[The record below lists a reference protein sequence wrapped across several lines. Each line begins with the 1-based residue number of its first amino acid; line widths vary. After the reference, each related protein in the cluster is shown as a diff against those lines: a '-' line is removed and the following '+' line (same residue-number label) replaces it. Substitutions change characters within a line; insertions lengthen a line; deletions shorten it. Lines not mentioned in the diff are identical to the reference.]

1 MTDLDK
7 QYNSAQVETKWYS
20 LWESR
25 GYFRPA
31 SDFVTQSTVPSPQ
44 FLDKTQKKSGDRGPS
59 PRDSRYVIVIPPPNV
74 TGMLHMGH
82 ALNNVIQDILVRW
95 NRMKGRDTLWVPGVD
110 HAGIATQNV
119 VEKKIA
125 KEKKTRWDLGRE
137 KFLEEVWKWKHE
149 HGSTITRQ
157 LRRLGASCDWTR
169 ERFTMDD
176 GLSKAVREAFVTLYE
191 RGLIYRGNYIINWCP
206 RCQTALSDEEA
217 AHKDVQGGLY
227 HIKYPIV
234 KSPSPGFQPPSSSGR
249 GGREGVGIDHIVVA
263 TTRPETMLGDTA
275 VAVHPNDP
283 RYKHLIGKK
292 VVLPLMNREIPVI
305 ADAFVDPEFGTGI
318 VKVTPAHDPN
328 DFAMG
333 RRHKLEQINVMTPDG
348 KINERGGVYKG
359 MDRFEARKKILQDLE
374 EQGLFVRRDSHLHA
388 VGHCY
393 RCDTVV
399 EPYLSKQ
406 WFVKMQPLA
415 EKALKA
421 HEQGKTVFF
430 PNRWTKV
437 YLNWLRGIRD
447 WCISRQ
453 IWWGHPIPAWHCRA
467 CAESTD
473 HRSHAMDPGLST
485 VDTMKGII
493 VARETPK
500 ECPHCQSKDLVQD
513 PDVLDTWF
521 SSWLWPFSTLGWPDK
536 TGDLK
541 KFYPTSDL
549 VTAPEIIFFW
559 VARMIMAGLEFLGEV
574 PFHRIYIHGTVRA
587 ASGLKMSKSLGNSID
602 PLEVIEAIGADALRY
617 SLVMLSA
624 QDVYLSRE
632 KFEVGRN
639 FTTKVWNACRFVLM
653 QIQDLESASTDA
665 GQFKRLEL
673 SLPNRWILSRFEEKA
688 AGVERLLSQFGLA
701 QAAAELY
708 HFVWDDFCDWYI
720 ELAKPMVQS
729 GDVPPQSVGGQAA
742 LKLQTQKV
750 LFFVCER
757 ILRLLHP
764 FMPFMTEEI
773 WQRFKEKATG
783 RMSLPHVSSGNPGRG
798 SPIKAFGDDEKNEW
812 PESIMFAGW
821 PHDGPKHFYDAEAQK
836 AIGLLQDAVS
846 GIRDL
851 RARFQIA
858 PTDKL
863 KAVIVCKEK
872 GAREV
877 LTAFERE
884 VKTLGRLAELQCVR
898 TFEKKGAMV
907 ANAFP
912 SFDVFISVEGILDLE
927 KEKKRLGKKIRE
939 TEAWIKSIRKKVENP
954 SFAEKAPKEILEK
967 EKEKLEDAQKL
978 LLSYKTQL
986 TSF

>member
-1 MTDLDK
+1 MELDK
-7 QYNSAQVETKWYS
+7 QYNSKEVETKWYT
-20 LWESR
+20 LWESK

-31 SDFVTQSTVPSPQ
+31 SDLVTASTDHRPQ
-44 FLDKTQKKSGDRGPS
+44 TTAKAKAMSVDRGPS
-59 PRDSRYVIVIPPPNV
+59 TVDSRYVIVIPPPNV
-74 TGMLHMGH
+74 TGILHMGH
-82 ALNNVIQDILVRW
+82 ALNSSIQDILIRW

-119 VEKKIA
+119 VEKKLA

-137 KFLEEVWKWKHE
+137 KFLEEVWKWKNE
-149 HGSTITRQ
+149 NGSTITRQ
-157 LRRLGASCDWTR
+157 LRRLGSSCDWTR
-169 ERFTMDD
+169 ERFTMDE

-227 HIKYPIV
+227 HIKYPIAG
-234 KSPSPGFQPPSSSGR
+234 KSGPFEKMG
-249 GGREGVGIDHIVVA
+249 EDHIVVA

-283 RYKHLIGKK
+283 RYQHLIGKK
-292 VVLPLMNREIPVI
+292 VILPLLNREIPVI
-305 ADAFVDPEFGTGI
+305 ADEFVDPEFGTGI

-333 RRHKLEQINVMTPDG
+333 HRHKLEQINVMTPDG
-348 KINERGGVYKG
+348 KINEHGGAYKG
-359 MDRFEARKKILQDLE
+359 MDRFEARKKILRDLE

-393 RCDTVV
+393 RCDTVI

-421 HEQGKTVFF
+421 HQEGKTKFY
-430 PNRWTKV
+430 PDRWTKV
-437 YLNWLRGIRD
+437 YTNWLEGIRD

-453 IWWGHPIPAWHCRA
+453 IWWGHRLPVWY
-467 CAESTD
+467 CAKCAQTQTGKTTD
-473 HRSHAMDPGLST
+473 PRPQTMDSGPSI
-485 VDTMKGII
+485 VDSAKGII
-493 VARETPK
+493 VSRTDIDT
-500 ECPHCQSKDLVQD
+500 CPHCGSKDIKRD

-536 TGDLK
+536 TEDLK

-574 PFHRIYIHGTVRA
+574 PFTRIHIHGTVRA
-587 ASGLKMSKSLGNSID
+587 AGGLKMSKSLGNSID
-602 PLEVIEAIGADALRY
+602 PLEVIEEMGADALRY

-624 QDVYLSRE
+624 QDVFLSRE

-639 FTTKVWNACRFVLM
+639 FANKVWNACRFVLI
-653 QIQDLESASTDA
+653 QIEGLSEASTDPE
-665 GQFKRLEL
+665 QFEKIEL
-673 SLPNRWILSRFEEKA
+673 SLPSRWILARFEEKA
-688 AGVERLLSQFGLA
+688 AEIERHLSQFALA
-701 QAAAELY
+701 QAATELY
-708 HFVWDDFCDWYI
+708 HLVWDDFCDWYI
-720 ELAKPMVQS
+720 ELAKPMVLS
-729 GDVPPQSVGGQAA
+729 EDKA

-757 ILRLLHP
+757 MLRLLHP

-773 WQRFKEKATG
+773 WQIFKNKADQ
-783 RMSLPHVSSGNPGRG
+783 SNPGG
-798 SPIKAFGDDEKNEW
+798 WTGPTPGVGLGEW
-812 PESIMFAGW
+812 PETIMLAAW
-821 PHDGPKHFYDAEAQK
+821 PHEEKVKFRDAEAQT

-851 RARFQIA
+851 RVRFQIA

-863 KAVIVCKEK
+863 KAFIVCKEP
-872 GAREV
+872 ET
-877 LTAFERE
+877 LTTVQAFERE
-884 VKTLGRLAELQCVR
+884 VKVLGRLAELHCVR
-898 TFEKKGAMV
+898 EFEKKGAMA
-907 ANAFP
+907 ANSFP
-912 SFDVFISVEGILDLE
+912 AFDVFISLEGVLDPE
-927 KEKKRLGKKIRE
+927 EEKKRLQKKILE
-939 TEAWIKSIRKKVENP
+939 TEQWIEQIRKKVENP

-967 EKEKLEDAQKL
+967 EKEKLTDAKKL
-978 LLSYKTQL
+978 LVSYQAQL
-986 TSF
+986 ASF